1 MKLQWGALDKGGA
14 AKVKEHF
21 CYVCPCQSS
30 TLHVPQD
37 WSKCELCKE
46 KPCVNGKHPEC
57 YHYQFL
63 ASPEVRGKLE
73 DELAVVT
80 ALVTSA
86 NNDDDDPHQRS
97 MYVRRPGQAA
107 IDGDKFDIDYR
118 PITARDTTT
127 FSRQVTDELASRSI
141 NVTGSLAV
149 RQQRLRQQL
158 LNEQRVQDLQHMLT
172 HSAPQ
177 EKAMYLVLQAVVC
190 ILHLEN
196 RVGLK
201 SIETILRSGL
211 SNAMKGIL
219 EWTVSTGI
227 QKRQDE
233 YVKCITEIVQT
244 RILGTLSAPSQW
256 QFPLTDDGKMGSLS
270 MDNNR
275 TRAIVN
281 LIEAIIE
288 VSFPDSDHNKA
299 KLLRCFP
306 HYRAAI
312 VILRKNTD
320 YTDEEISI
328 FQEHID
334 AWFRDW
340 VNVYGKEGCT
350 NYTHMLSSSH
360 VMQYMQEWR
369 CLHRYS
375 QQGRE
380 ALNALLKSYFFRR
393 TNRGGLVKNSVQ
405 KSKLLGIAR
414 WLQRRI
420 MWYSGNGDGLFETNR
435 QDYDPD
441 GDFDDSEQSS
451 DNESSSMYFTTS
463 DDDES
468 IYDYYDDDNMS
479 CISSS
484 SSKDDEKLC
493 DELSAEDVEYTPAS

>member
-1 MKLQWGALDKGGA
+1 LLQ
-14 AKVKEHF
+14 
-21 CYVCPCQSS
+21 
-30 TLHVPQD
+30 VP
-37 WSKCELCKE
+37 
-46 KPCVNGKHPEC
+46 
-57 YHYQFL
+57 
-63 ASPEVRGKLE
+63 
-73 DELAVVT
+73 T
-80 ALVTSA
+80 
-86 NNDDDDPHQRS
+86 
-97 MYVRRPGQAA
+97 A

-172 HSAPQ
+172 HSAPR

-256 QFPLTDDGKMGSLS
+256 RFPLTDDGKMGSLS

-281 LIEAIIE
+281 LIEAIVE

-306 HYRAAI
+306 HYRAA
-312 VILRKNTD
+312 
-320 YTDEEISI
+320 
-328 FQEHID
+328 
-334 AWFRDW
+334 
-340 VNVYGKEGCT
+340 
-350 NYTHMLSSSH
+350 M
-360 VMQYMQEWR
+360 
-369 CLHRYS
+369 
-375 QQGRE
+375 
-380 ALNALLKSYFFRR
+380 
-393 TNRGGLVKNSVQ
+393 
-405 KSKLLGIAR
+405 
-414 WLQRRI
+414 
-420 MWYSGNGDGLFETNR
+420 
-435 QDYDPD
+435 
-441 GDFDDSEQSS
+441 
-451 DNESSSMYFTTS
+451 
-463 DDDES
+463 
-468 IYDYYDDDNMS
+468 
-479 CISSS
+479 
-484 SSKDDEKLC
+484 
-493 DELSAEDVEYTPAS
+493 